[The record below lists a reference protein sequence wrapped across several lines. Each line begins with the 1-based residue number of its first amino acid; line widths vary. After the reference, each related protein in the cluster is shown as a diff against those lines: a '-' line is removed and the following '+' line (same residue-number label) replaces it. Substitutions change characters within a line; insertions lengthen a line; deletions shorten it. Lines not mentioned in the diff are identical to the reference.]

1 MQNRQNLVQ
10 LLRLFRKIHKVSGLT
25 LMLFLLTIGITG
37 LLLGWKKHSG
47 GILLAETVNGSTT
60 NMEAWLPIQILTTKT
75 LEFAKDSLHFEPTLD
90 RIDVRPDNGIIK
102 YTFKNN
108 IHGIQIDA
116 ATGRIL
122 LVEKRYADVIEQI
135 HDGSLMD
142 KTMGWKS
149 GIFKLI
155 YTSIMSL
162 GLILFCITGFFLWFG
177 PKILRR

>member
-1 MQNRQNLVQ
+1 LQNRQNLVQ

-25 LMLFLLTIGITG
+25 LMLFLFAMGITG

-60 NMEAWLPIQILTTKT
+60 NMEAWLPIKILTTKT
-75 LEFAKDSLHFEPTLD
+75 LEFAKDSLLFEPILD
-90 RIDVRPDNGIIK
+90 RIDVRPENGVIK

-116 ATGRIL
+116 ATGNIL
-122 LVEKRYADVIEQI
+122 LVEKRYADLIEQI

-155 YTSIMSL
+155 YTTVISL
-162 GLILFCITGFFLWFG
+162 GLILFCITGFWLWYG